1 MLRNAP
7 YSRFHIAVGGQDKL
21 ADNTVAPLGSGRID
35 GDGIVALLSN
45 IELEGLLSRTAEV
58 VGCHITDV
66 DVWLI
71 GLTRYA
77 GVACPVLNI

>member
-1 MLRNAP
+1 MLREAS

-45 IELEGLLSRTAEV
+45 IKLEGLLSRTAEV
-58 VGCHITDV
+58 VGPLSMDEFQ
-66 DVWLI
+66 
-71 GLTRYA
+71 Y
-77 GVACPVLNI
+77 VLCRLQE